1 MVQIQEIINL
11 LNIEETRLVNT
22 DISIKEMIQANA
34 QNEREDVIMWVS
46 EKNTELISA
55 IKKGTVICPKVEDIL
70 LQKEVNYIFTDN
82 PRRAFRLVL
91 EAFFSTKQEYHFSKK
106 AKIPPSVKRPKNA
119 FIGDNVVIEMGCEL
133 GENIVIGH
141 NTVIHARTII
151 KNNVKIGCNCVI
163 GSEGFG
169 YEKDEKGSY
178 VFIPHI
184 GNVVLED
191 NVEIGNC
198 TVIDRAVIGSTRLR
212 KNVKVDNLVH
222 IAHGVDIGENSL
234 IIAHSMVGGST
245 KIGGNVWVSPAS
257 AIMNKIEIG
266 DNAVIGLGAVVVKSV
281 ENEDVVVGNPARSIE
296 KKNA

>member
-1 MVQIQEIINL
+1 MVYIQEILNL
-11 LNIEETRLVNT
+11 LNIEETRLV
-22 DISIKEMIQANA
+22 DIDIFIEEMVKADAKNK
-34 QNEREDVIMWVS
+34 REDVLMWVS
-46 EKNTELISA
+46 EKNTDLISA
-55 IKKGTVICPKVEDIL
+55 IKKGTVICPKVADIL

-91 EAFFSTKQEYHFSKK
+91 EAFFSTKQEYRISKK
-106 AKIPPSVKRPKNA
+106 AKIPPSVKRPKIA
-119 FIGDNVVIEMGCEL
+119 FIGDNVVIEIGCEL

-169 YEKDEKGSY
+169 YEKEGTGAY

-198 TVIDRAVIGSTRLR
+198 TVIDRAVIGSTHLR

-245 KIGGNVWVSPAS
+245 KIGENVWVSPAS

-281 ENEDVVVGNPARSIE
+281 ENEDVVVGNPARSME
-296 KKNA
+296 KKSV